1 MKASQLWFTRP
12 GEVEIRQFVLPEL
25 RANEV
30 LVRTLYSAISA
41 GTEMLVYRG
50 QLPAELSLDA
60 TLTVHNQKPVYPI
73 QYGYA
78 AVGQIEQVGN
88 ELDASLIGKHVFAFQ
103 PHASH
108 FVCALDDLIIVPD
121 MTDPLD
127 AVFLAN
133 TETAVSL
140 VLDSKPLLGEK
151 IVVLGL
157 GVVGLLV
164 TAILSRFPLGE
175 LHVLDKIQQR
185 RNLASKFSVYSAGSP
200 DSITDVDNLK
210 SRLGKQEITNGAD
223 LIFELTGSPE
233 ALNLAIEL
241 CGYSGRIVVGS
252 WYGTKTAE
260 LKLGGSFHRNRI
272 QIISSQV
279 STIAPEL
286 RGRWDKARRF
296 TTAWQMI
303 EKIRPH
309 TLISHK
315 IPFNSAMDAYQL
327 LDKSPD
333 QTIQVVFDYNNQNV
347 TGGFD

>member
-1 MKASQLWFTRP
+1 LKTRQLWFTRP
-12 GEVEIRQFVLPEL
+12 GEVEVRQIVLPEL
-25 RANEV
+25 RAKEV

-50 QLPAELSLDA
+50 QLPAELSLDS
-60 TLTVHNQKPVYPI
+60 TLSMHSQKPEYPM

-78 AVGQIEQVGN
+78 AVGQIEQVGS
-88 ELDASLIGKHVFAFQ
+88 ELETTWIGKKVFAFQ

-108 FVCALDDLIIVPD
+108 FICTLDELNVVPD
-121 MTDPLD
+121 LTEPLD

-151 IVVLGL
+151 VVILGQ
-157 GVVGLLV
+157 GIVGLLV
-164 TAILSRFPLGE
+164 TSILSRFPLGE
-175 LHVLDKIQQR
+175 LYVLDRIQQR
-185 RNLASKFSVYSAGSP
+185 RNLANQFGVTSTGSP
-200 DSITDVDNLK
+200 DSSTDVDELK

-223 LIFELTGSPE
+223 LIYELTGSPV

-260 LKLGGSFHRNRI
+260 LQLGGSFHRNRI

-286 RGRWDKARRF
+286 RGRWDKPRRF
-296 TTAWQMI
+296 TTAWRMI
-303 EKIRPH
+303 EKIRPQ
-309 TLISHK
+309 TMVSHI
-315 IPFNSAMDAYQL
+315 IPFASAADAYQL
-327 LDKSPD
+327 LNNTPDK
-333 QTIQVVFDYNNQNV
+333 TMQVVFDYNNQNV
-347 TGGFD
+347 SKGD

>member
-151 IVVLGL
+151 
-157 GVVGLLV
+157 
-164 TAILSRFPLGE
+164 
-175 LHVLDKIQQR
+175 
-185 RNLASKFSVYSAGSP
+185 
-200 DSITDVDNLK
+200 
-210 SRLGKQEITNGAD
+210 
-223 LIFELTGSPE
+223 
-233 ALNLAIEL
+233 
-241 CGYSGRIVVGS
+241 
-252 WYGTKTAE
+252 
-260 LKLGGSFHRNRI
+260 
-272 QIISSQV
+272 
-279 STIAPEL
+279 
-286 RGRWDKARRF
+286 
-296 TTAWQMI
+296 
-303 EKIRPH
+303 
-309 TLISHK
+309 
-315 IPFNSAMDAYQL
+315 
-327 LDKSPD
+327 
-333 QTIQVVFDYNNQNV
+333 
-347 TGGFD
+347 